1 MREIDDYFDGLFFS
15 ECVLGPA
22 LIQGHTVSIPVKGLF
37 VLGHHPLATER
48 AGPYE
53 GELVFDG
60 AVESRR
66 KLTGYI
72 GDSRKPEGFEPP
84 REEVDMLACAGSG
97 DDGLQVFG
105 MEGYQESPSAWIDDW
120 CIRAKSFKL
129 RLR

>member
-1 MREIDDYFDGLFFS
+1 MREIDGFFDGLFFS

-22 LIQGHTVSIPVKGLF
+22 LIQGRTVSVPVRGLF
-37 VLGHHPLATER
+37 VLGRHPLASER

-66 KLTGYI
+66 KLTEYI
-72 GDSRKPEGFEPP
+72 GDSRKPDGFKPP
-84 REEVDMLACAGSG
+84 REEVDALADADSG
-97 DDGLQVFG
+97 DEGLQEFG

-120 CIRAKSFKL
+120 RIRARSFKL
-129 RLR
+129 RVR